1 MEFIETKLK
10 GCIVVQ
16 QKKIADNRGHF
27 ARAWCQDEFAQHG
40 LNPSMLQLNTGFSH
54 FRGTVRGMHYQAAPH
69 EEAKFVRCTRGAI
82 FDIVV
87 DVRAGSPTHGQWF
100 GIELTADD
108 GAMVYV
114 PEGCAHG
121 YQTLTDGAEMYYLTS
136 ARYAPGSATG
146 VRFDDP
152 ALGIAWPAPVTI
164 VSDQDR
170 NWPEFA

>member
-10 GCIVVQ
+10 GCFVVR
-16 QKKIADNRGHF
+16 QKKIADDRGHF
-27 ARAWCQDEFAQHG
+27 ARAWCQDEFSQHG
-40 LNPSMLQLNTGFSH
+40 LNPSMLQLNTGYSH
-54 FRGTVRGMHYQAAPH
+54 LRGTVRGLHYQAAPH
-69 EEAKFVRCTRGAI
+69 EEAKFARCTRGAI
-82 FDIVV
+82 FDVVV
-87 DVRAGSPTHGQWF
+87 DVRAGSPTRGQWF

-108 GAMVYV
+108 GTMVYV
-114 PEGCAHG
+114 PAGCAHG
-121 YQTLTDGAEMYYLTS
+121 YQTLADGAEMYYLTS

-152 ALGIAWPAPVTI
+152 AFGIAWPAPVTI